1 MERIVYCPF
10 YVNEEKGRVSCEFAQ
25 MRPPDKQ
32 ARDEIVLQYCA
43 REQNHKTCPFYVA
56 LDHYYARKYNTKKEA
71 KK

>member
-1 MERIVYCPF
+1 MGCNAYCPF
-10 YVNEEKGRVSCEFAQ
+10 YLSEKKGRVFCEAALIHL
-25 MRPPDKQ
+25 PDKQ

-56 LDHYYARKYNTKKEA
+56 LDNYYARKYNTKKEA